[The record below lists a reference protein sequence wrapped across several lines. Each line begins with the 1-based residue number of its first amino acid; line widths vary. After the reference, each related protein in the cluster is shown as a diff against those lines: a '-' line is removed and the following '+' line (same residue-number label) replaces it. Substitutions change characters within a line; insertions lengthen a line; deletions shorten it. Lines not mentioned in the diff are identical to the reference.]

1 MTDSYIFDD
10 GSLESKVLQHE
21 YPVTVIKVGP
31 YNLNK
36 WLSEVIEETDDVIK
50 VYLHFCHSTL
60 LRQDIDIR
68 TDVAEALHNYPYLR
82 IIMPYEQMDKATIE
96 RKANEYNIKVQ
107 KIIAEDVLSSAQ
119 VGGHEGLSDEFVKA
133 LQSEK
138 IRNLEFQSKYSK
150 YTVGGNDSIRS
161 EPKGRKSK
169 KRED

>member
-1 MTDSYIFDD
+1 MDSYIFDD

-36 WLSEVIEETDDVIK
+36 WLSEVIEETDDIIK
-50 VYLHFCHSTL
+50 VYLHFCSSTL

-96 RKANEYNIKVQ
+96 RKALEYGISDKIKEIDFKSN
-107 KIIAEDVLSSAQ
+107 KITAEEISRLY
-119 VGGHEGLSDEFVKA
+119 HEAKENYG
-133 LQSEK
+133 
-138 IRNLEFQSKYSK
+138 KYS
-150 YTVGGNDSIRS
+150 VGGNDSLRS